1 MPRPDIPRLHLV
13 TDSDTLERPDF
24 TARAISAMG
33 AGGARLAVHI
43 RGPRSTGRSLYE
55 TAVAL
60 GPAARSTGALLVA
73 NDRLDVALAANLGGA
88 HLGERSLPVPEARTL
103 LGPDRVVGASAH
115 DPGALFALVAGGA
128 NYAFVG
134 TLYETASHPGRPGLG
149 TTALARMLDE
159 VPDFPVI
166 AIGGI
171 VPGRVG
177 EVLEAGA
184 FGVAVLRGV
193 WSAKDPAA
201 AVLDY
206 LAALEIPPTEGL

>member
-1 MPRPDIPRLHLV
+1 MPRPDTPRLHLV
-13 TDSDTLERPDF
+13 TDSDTLERPGF
-24 TARAISAMG
+24 AARAASAME
-33 AGGARLAVHI
+33 AGGARLAVHV

-60 GPAARSTGALLVA
+60 GPIARSTGALLLA
-73 NDRLDVALAANLGGA
+73 NDRLDVALAASLDGA
-88 HLGERSLPVPEARTL
+88 HLGERSLPVPEARAL
-103 LGPDRVVGASAH
+103 LGADRVVGASAH
-115 DPGALFALVAGGA
+115 DRDALLAVVAGGA

-159 VPDFPVI
+159 AGDFPVI

-177 EVLEAGA
+177 DVLEAGA
-184 FGVAVLRGV
+184 FGVAVLRGI
-193 WSAKDPAA
+193 WSAEDPAA

>member
-1 MPRPDIPRLHLV
+1 MPCPDIPRLHLV
-13 TDSDTLERPDF
+13 TDSDTLEHPDF
-24 TARAISAMG
+24 AARAVSAME
-33 AGGARLAVHI
+33 AGGARVAVHV

-60 GPAARSTGALLVA
+60 GPAARSSGALLLA

-88 HLGERSLPVPEARTL
+88 HLGERSLPVPEARAL
-103 LGPDRVVGASAH
+103 LGPDRVIGASAH
-115 DPGALFALVAGGA
+115 DREGLLALEGDGA

-134 TLYETASHPGRPGLG
+134 TLYETASHPGRAGLG

-159 VPDFPVI
+159 VRGIPVM

-177 EVLEAGA
+177 DVLEAGA

-206 LAALEIPPTEGL
+206 LAALESPPTEGL